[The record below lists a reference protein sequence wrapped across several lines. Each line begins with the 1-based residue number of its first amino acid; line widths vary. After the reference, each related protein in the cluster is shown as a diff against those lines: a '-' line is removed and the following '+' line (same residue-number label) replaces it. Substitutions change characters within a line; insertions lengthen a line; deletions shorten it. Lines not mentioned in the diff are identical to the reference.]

1 MNINY
6 LNRIKFFNIE
16 EKLSQETNPGTFK
29 EILDM
34 VYEDKIILLV
44 DNAGNILGIS
54 VNTGC
59 ENILEDNVAQAIFE
73 KRYCCCPVMPWVLKA
88 LECKAVGKVITDVT
102 ENSETG
108 EVVITLSNGTTEVLI
123 EGTSET
129 SRNSDFETYATP
141 TSNIRID
148 PEDLDSHIDVET
160 AIARYLRATYQR
172 YLSKYADP
180 QFIYEYDENENVYVV
195 DDVKWGRRI

>member
-1 MNINY
+1 MNINE

-16 EKLSQETNPGTFK
+16 EELSKEAAPGTFK

-34 VYEDKIILLV
+34 VYADHIIPLV
-44 DNAGNILGIS
+44 DNTGAILGIS
-54 VNTGC
+54 VNPGC
-59 ENILEDNVAQAIFE
+59 NDILKDNIARMIFE
-73 KRYCCCPVMPWVLKA
+73 KRYAMLPVMVWVLKA
-88 LECKAVGKVITDVT
+88 LECKATGKVITDVA

-129 SRNSDFETYATP
+129 SRNSDSETYATP

-180 QFIYEYDENENVYVV
+180 QFLYEYDENENIYIV